1 MSSSRLSTAC
11 RPAVATVLA
20 GCLFLALPA
29 AAAAHGLSVD
39 DDPNRPL
46 IQYVVLGFEHMALGW
61 DHLLFIIGCVLLAP
75 TVGMAAKLIT
85 LFVLGHSLTLLVATL
100 AGWKVNVTL
109 VDVAIAFSVVFIG
122 ALGVWRRPLNWRLV
136 GAIVFGFG
144 LVHGLGLS
152 TRLQGIALP
161 EDGLALRIIAFNVGI
176 ELGQLAVLAVVVVLW
191 KGLTR
196 LVRQPRVAERAV
208 FGAMVVAGLAAALI
222 LPFTAETEPAVAA
235 GTSCVE
241 ANSAPPAP
249 GGGGHPPKRFYGPG
263 EEAPGE
269 DMAHVLFDGWVV
281 ITYRADLPAASRKA
295 LERWVLGKDQA
306 VVAAAARGQ
315 APAVR
320 ARTIRSE
327 LTCSTFELTPV
338 IRFREAWVG

>member
-1 MSSSRLSTAC
+1 MRSRL
-11 RPAVATVLA
+11 RLR
-20 GCLFLALPA
+20 
-29 AAAAHGLSVD
+29 HGLSVD

-75 TVGMAAKLIT
+75 TVGMAAKLIS

-109 VDVAIAFSVVFIG
+109 VDVAIAFSVVFVG
-122 ALGVWRRPLNWRLV
+122 ALGVRRRPLNWRLV

-161 EDGLALRIIAFNVGI
+161 EEGLALRIIAFNVGI

-196 LVRQPRVAERAV
+196 LVRRPRVAERAV

-235 GTSCVE
+235 GTSCTE
-241 ANSAPPAP
+241 ATTPRPLPGRWASAEAVLRPGRKAP
-249 GGGGHPPKRFYGPG
+249 S
-263 EEAPGE
+263 E

-306 VVAAAARGQ
+306 VVAAPARGQ

-320 ARTIRSE
+320 AVTVSSE
-327 LTCSTFELTPV
+327 LTCSTFELDPV
-338 IRFREAWVG
+338 IRFREAWVGWTA

>member
-1 MSSSRLSTAC
+1 MSLSRLSTAC
-11 RPAVATVLA
+11 RLAVATALLGGVV
-20 GCLFLALPA
+20 LALPA
-29 AAAAHGLSVD
+29 AALAHGLSVD

-46 IQYVVLGFEHMALGW
+46 VQYVVLGFEHMALGW

-75 TVGMAAKLIT
+75 TVGMAAKLIS
-85 LFVLGHSLTLLVATL
+85 LFVLGHSVTLLVATL

-109 VDVAIAFSVVFIG
+109 VDVAIAFSVVFVG

-196 LVRQPRVAERAV
+196 LLPRPAVAERAV
-208 FGAMVVAGLAAALI
+208 FGAMVAAGLAAALI

-235 GTSCVE
+235 GTSCIE
-241 ANSAPPAP
+241 ANYSPPAP
-249 GGGGHPPKRFYGPG
+249 GRGGHPPKRFYGPD
-263 EEAPGE
+263 EEAPSE

-281 ITYRADLPAASRKA
+281 ITYRADLPAASRKT

-306 VVAAAARGQ
+306 VVAAAARRQ
-315 APAVR
+315 EPAVR
-320 ARTIRSE
+320 AVTVRSE
-327 LTCSTFELTPV
+327 LSCLTFELDPL
-338 IRFREAWVG
+338 IRFREAWVS